1 MADLLDAQR
10 QSLDPLRTA
19 LLAAAHAEAEQLRL
33 SAAEEGRALVGSA
46 REEAARVLEAARAE
60 GEAGGNELAARAALL
75 SEQRARAVV
84 LEAQHAAYRQLVEAA
99 GRAVARALR
108 EPDRRTALA
117 CALRTRLGG
126 EAEVADTADG
136 GLRAQAPD
144 GRTVD
149 GSVASL
155 VARAMEGLDLEQ
167 LWSPG

>member
-10 QSLDPLRTA
+10 QALDPLRTA
-19 LLAAAHAEAEQLRL
+19 LLAAAHAEAEQLSR
-33 SAAEEGRALVGSA
+33 SAVQEGEALVGSA
-46 REEAARVLEAARAE
+46 REQVARVLDAARAE
-60 GEAGGNELAARAALL
+60 GEAEGRELAARAGLL

-84 LEAQHAAYRQLVEAA
+84 LEAQHAAYRQLVAAA
-99 GRAVARALR
+99 GRAVAAALR
-108 EPDRRTALA
+108 EPDRRTALT

-126 EAEVADTADG
+126 EAEVDDTADG
-136 GLRAQAPD
+136 GLRATAPD

-149 GSVASL
+149 GSVATL